1 MACCSFRRSPGR
13 SLSTSISSISS
24 TGSFSYST
32 SNASAAILA
41 WSAVSLMG
49 GGRSSSSS
57 SPGVSFA
64 FSAEDDARTATRRG
78 ERRARAP
85 RRAARAPRPTRANV
99 DALGVTADILCQHA
113 AREAICWPGWTTA
126 AKG

>member
-1 MACCSFRRSPGR
+1 M
-13 SLSTSISSISS
+13 
-24 TGSFSYST
+24 
-32 SNASAAILA
+32 
-41 WSAVSLMG
+41 
-49 GGRSSSSS
+49 
-57 SPGVSFA
+57 SFA

-113 AREAICWPGWTTA
+113 AREANCWPGWTTA
-126 AKG
+126 AKGGPRAR